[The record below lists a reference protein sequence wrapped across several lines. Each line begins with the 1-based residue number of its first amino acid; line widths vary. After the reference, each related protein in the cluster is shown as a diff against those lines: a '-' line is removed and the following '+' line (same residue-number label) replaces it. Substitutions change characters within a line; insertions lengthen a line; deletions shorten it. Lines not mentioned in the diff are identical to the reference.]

1 MNKTAFSALVSAAAS
16 VTIAGACALAGN
28 AVAQPLP
35 CKVIRVI
42 NPSAPGGNSDIVFRL
57 FAGKMGEILGQ
68 QLVLDYRPGAGG
80 TIGADMTAKSPPDGC
95 TAAIVAASS
104 FAPTR
109 SGR

>member
-1 MNKTAFSALVSAAAS
+1 MNKTAFSASLSAAVSVNAL
-16 VTIAGACALAGN
+16 VTIAGVCMLTGN

-80 TIGADMTAKSPPDGC
+80 TIE
-95 TAAIVAASS
+95 I
-104 FAPTR
+104 
-109 SGR
+109 GRAHV